1 MLYCLLTLAYNI
13 AIVVLHSLLEA
24 ISDNTV
30 MQGLLVINSLGEQQH
45 FVSAVVKILA
55 MHPDVRVSVQSVG
68 FRLHNHTDLL
78 RQPR

>member
-30 MQGLLVINSLGEQQH
+30 MQGLLGINSLGEQQH

-68 FRLHNHTDLL
+68 FRLHKHNDLL